1 MRYKNPSRYLT
12 KTHSGFTL
20 IELLVVISIAAII
33 MAIAVPSFN
42 QLVGQQR
49 VKAAAND
56 FKSAVA
62 LARSEARK
70 TGLNTS
76 IRQIGKTSK
85 TPKTPNT
92 ADTDQSWEKMSD
104 GWHVYNKPN
113 GSTGT
118 VDISL
123 VRPLDASSI
132 KLDGDNKGLVLA
144 GKTGRINE
152 DESKEICFD
161 DANNNSDVSAYTVY
175 VNKAGSAT
183 VKESASCST

>member
-76 IRQIGKTSK
+76 IRQIGKTSV
-85 TPKTPNT
+85 TGG
-92 ADTDQSWEKMSD
+92 SWEKMSD
-104 GWHVYNKPN
+104 GWHVFNKPN
-113 GSTGT
+113 DT

-123 VRPLDASSI
+123 VRQLEASSI
-132 KLDGDNKGLVLA
+132 KLKGNARKGLVLA
-144 GKTGRINE
+144 GKTGRVNE
-152 DESKEICFD
+152 NKSKKICFK
-161 DANNNSDVSAYTVY
+161 DASNNSDIPVYTVY
-175 VNKAGSAT
+175 INKAGSAT
-183 VKESASCST
+183 VKESASCPA

>member
-85 TPKTPNT
+85 TPQTPNT

-113 GSTGT
+113 DTT

-123 VRPLDASSI
+123 VRQLDASSI
-132 KLDGDNKGLVLA
+132 KLKGNARKGLVLA
-144 GKTGRINE
+144 GKTGRVNE
-152 DESKEICFD
+152 NKPKKICFK
-161 DANNNSDVSAYTVY
+161 DANNNSDIPAYTVY
-175 VNKAGSAT
+175 INKAGSAT

>member
-76 IRQIGKTSK
+76 IRQIGKTSV
-85 TPKTPNT
+85 TGG
-92 ADTDQSWEKMSD
+92 SWEKMSD
-104 GWHVYNKPN
+104 GWHVFNKPN
-113 GSTGT
+113 DT

-123 VRPLDASSI
+123 VRQLEASSI
-132 KLDGDNKGLVLA
+132 KLKGNAKKGLVLA
-144 GKTGRINE
+144 GKTGRVNE
-152 DESKEICFD
+152 NKPKKICFK
-161 DANNNSDVSAYTVY
+161 DANNNSDIPAYTVY
-175 VNKAGSAT
+175 INKAGSAA

>member
-76 IRQIGKTSK
+76 IRQIGKTSV
-85 TPKTPNT
+85 TGG
-92 ADTDQSWEKMSD
+92 SWEKMSD
-104 GWHVYNKPN
+104 GWHVFNKPN
-113 GSTGT
+113 DT

-123 VRPLDASSI
+123 VRQLEASSI

-144 GKTGRINE
+144 GKTGRVNE
-152 DESKEICFD
+152 NKSKKICFK
-161 DANNNSDVSAYTVY
+161 DASNNSDIPVYTVY
-175 VNKAGSAT
+175 INKAGSAT
-183 VKESASCST
+183 VKESASCPA